1 MNITRRTLGGL
12 AAAGL
17 AAPALAQT
25 AFPSQTVRIIVPFA
39 PGGATD
45 IVGRILAPGMQEV
58 FGGRT
63 VLVEN
68 RGGAAG
74 IIGAEALLAA
84 PRDGHAV
91 ALFTIT
97 NAVLNAGLIRDPRLD
112 PRTAFTPVSLVATLP
127 MVLTVGKHVR
137 ANTLQEFVGVMKEAP
152 GRLTYGSAGAGSINH
167 LGAHLFN
174 LRSETQAVHVPYRGA
189 GLVYADLIGGNVDW
203 LVEGIASQAPH
214 VRSGNV
220 RALAVLARER
230 NPALPDVPTAIEQGF
245 SDFEIMNI
253 MGVFAAS
260 GTPAP
265 AIARLEGAIRTAV
278 AKPDLARRLREA
290 GAEPAGSTTA
300 EFQRFWEQQL
310 ALWLPVVEASGVR
323 LD

>member
-1 MNITRRTLGGL
+1 MNITRRAL
-12 AAAGL
+12 AGL
-17 AAPALAQT
+17 AGAGLAMPARAQT
-25 AFPSQTVRIIVPFA
+25 EFPSQTIRIIVPFA

-45 IVGRILAPGMQEV
+45 VVGRILAPGMQEV
-58 FGGRT
+58 FDGRT
-63 VLVEN
+63 VLIEN

-74 IIGAEALLAA
+74 IIGAEALLGA
-84 PRDGHAV
+84 PRDGHTV

-137 ANTLQEFVGVMKEAP
+137 ANSLQEFVGVMKEAP

-189 GLVYADLIGGNVDW
+189 GLVYADLIAGNVDW

-230 NPALPDVPTAIEQGF
+230 NPALADVPTAIEQGF
-245 SDFEIMNI
+245 DDFEIMNI
-253 MGVFAAS
+253 IGVFAAS
-260 GTPAP
+260 GTPTP
-265 AIARLEGAIRTAV
+265 AIARLESAIRTAI

>member
-1 MNITRRTLGGL
+1 MNIKRRALGGL
-12 AAAGL
+12 AAAAL
-17 AAPALAQT
+17 TAPAFAQ
-25 AFPSQTVRIIVPFA
+25 AEFPSQTVRIIVPFA

-45 IVGRILAPGMQEV
+45 VVGRILAPGMQEV

-63 VLVEN
+63 VLIEN

-74 IIGAEALLAA
+74 IIGAEALLGA
-84 PRDGHAV
+84 PRDGHTV

-137 ANTLQEFVGVMKEAP
+137 ANSLQEFVAMMKETP

-189 GLVYADLIGGNVDW
+189 GLVYADLIAGNVDW

-245 SDFEIMNI
+245 DDFEIMNI

-260 GTPAP
+260 GTPAR

-278 AKPDLARRLREA
+278 AKPDLARRLQEA

>member
-1 MNITRRTLGGL
+1 MNITRRAL
-12 AAAGL
+12 AGL
-17 AAPALAQT
+17 AGAGLAVPARAQT
-25 AFPSQTVRIIVPFA
+25 EFPGQTIRIIVPFA

-45 IVGRILAPGMQEV
+45 VVGRILAPSMQEV
-58 FGGRT
+58 FDGRT
-63 VLVEN
+63 VLIEN

-74 IIGAEALLAA
+74 IIGAEALLGA
-84 PRDGHAV
+84 PRDGHTV

-137 ANTLQEFVGVMKEAP
+137 ANSLQEFVGVMKEAP

-189 GLVYADLIGGNVDW
+189 GLVYADLIAGNVDW

-230 NPALPDVPTAIEQGF
+230 NPALADVPTAIEQGF
-245 SDFEIMNI
+245 DDFEIMNI
-253 MGVFAAS
+253 MGVFAAA
-260 GTPAP
+260 GTPTP
-265 AIARLEGAIRTAV
+265 AIARLESAIRTAI

>member
-1 MNITRRTLGGL
+1 MNITRRAFGGL

-17 AAPALAQT
+17 AAPALAQ
-25 AFPSQTVRIIVPFA
+25 ADFPSQTVRIIVPFA

-45 IVGRILAPGMQEV
+45 IVGRILAPGMQEA

-63 VLVEN
+63 VLIEN

-84 PRDGHAV
+84 PKDGHTM

-97 NAVLNAGLIRDPRLD
+97 NAVLNAGLMRDPRLD

-137 ANTLQEFVGVMKEAP
+137 ANTLQELVGVMKEAP

-174 LRSETQAVHVPYRGA
+174 LRTGTEAVHVPYRGA
-189 GLVYADLIGGNVDW
+189 GLVYADLIAGNVDW

-245 SDFEIMNI
+245 EDFEIMNI

-278 AKPDLARRLREA
+278 AKPELARRLRES

-300 EFQRFWEQQL
+300 DFQRFWEQQL

>member
-1 MNITRRTLGGL
+1 MNITRRALGSL

-17 AAPALAQT
+17 AAPALAQPD
-25 AFPSQTVRIIVPFA
+25 FPSQSVRIIVPFA

-45 IVGRILAPGMQEV
+45 VVGRILAPGMQEAL
-58 FGGRT
+58 GGRT

-97 NAVLNAGLIRDPRLD
+97 NAVLNAGLMRDPRLD

-174 LRSETQAVHVPYRGA
+174 LRSGTQALHVPYRGA

-230 NPALPDVPTAIEQGF
+230 NPALPEVPTAIEQGF

-253 MGVFAAS
+253 MAVFAAS

-300 EFQRFWEQQL
+300 ELQRFWDQQL
-310 ALWLPVVEASGVR
+310 ALWLPVVAASGVR

>member
-1 MNITRRTLGGL
+1 MNIKRRTLGGL
-12 AAAGL
+12 AAAAL
-17 AAPALAQT
+17 TAPAFAQ
-25 AFPSQTVRIIVPFA
+25 AGYPSQTVRIIVPFA

-45 IVGRILAPGMQEV
+45 VVGRILAPGMQEA

-63 VLVEN
+63 VLIEN

-74 IIGAEALLAA
+74 IIGAEALLGA
-84 PRDGHAV
+84 PRDGHTV

-137 ANTLQEFVGVMKEAP
+137 ANSLREFVAVMKETP

-174 LRSETQAVHVPYRGA
+174 LRSDTQAVHVPYRGA
-189 GLVYADLIGGNVDW
+189 GLVYADLIAGNVDW

-245 SDFEIMNI
+245 DDFEIMNI

-260 GTPAP
+260 GTPAQ
-265 AIARLEGAIRTAV
+265 AIARLESAIRTAV

-290 GAEPAGSTTA
+290 GAEPAGSTTV

>member
-12 AAAGL
+12 AVAGL
-17 AAPALAQT
+17 AAPALAQAT
-25 AFPSQTVRIIVPFA
+25 FPSQTVRIIVPFA

-45 IVGRILAPGMQEV
+45 VVGRILAPGMQEAL
-58 FGGRT
+58 GGRT
-63 VLVEN
+63 VLIEN

-74 IIGAEALLAA
+74 IIGAEALLGA

-189 GLVYADLIGGNVDW
+189 GLVYADLIAGNVDW
-203 LVEGIASQAPH
+203 LVEGISSQAPH

-245 SDFEIMNI
+245 PDFEIMNI

-278 AKPDLARRLREA
+278 AKPELAQRLREA

>member
-1 MNITRRTLGGL
+1 MNIKRRTLGGL
-12 AAAGL
+12 AAAAL
-17 AAPALAQT
+17 TAPAFAQ
-25 AFPSQTVRIIVPFA
+25 AEYPSQTVRIIVPFA

-45 IVGRILAPGMQEV
+45 VVGRILAPGIQEM

-63 VLVEN
+63 VLIEN

-74 IIGAEALLAA
+74 IIGAEALLGA
-84 PRDGHAV
+84 PRDGHTV

-137 ANTLQEFVGVMKEAP
+137 ANSLRELVAVMKETP

-174 LRSETQAVHVPYRGA
+174 LRSDTQAVHVPYRGA
-189 GLVYADLIGGNVDW
+189 GLVYADLIAGNVDW

-245 SDFEIMNI
+245 DDFEIMNI

-260 GTPAP
+260 GTPAQ
-265 AIARLEGAIRTAV
+265 AIARLESAIRTAV

-290 GAEPAGSTTA
+290 GAEPAGSTTV

>member
-1 MNITRRTLGGL
+1 MNITRRALGGL

-17 AAPALAQT
+17 AAPALAQPD
-25 AFPSQTVRIIVPFA
+25 FPSQSVRIIVPFA

-45 IVGRILAPGMQEV
+45 VVGRILAPGMQEAL
-58 FGGRT
+58 GGRT

-97 NAVLNAGLIRDPRLD
+97 NAVLNAGLMRDPRLD

-137 ANTLQEFVGVMKEAP
+137 ANTLQELVGVMKEAP

-174 LRSETQAVHVPYRGA
+174 LRSGTQALHVPYRGA

-230 NPALPDVPTAIEQGF
+230 NPALPEVPTAIEQGF
-245 SDFEIMNI
+245 PDFEIMNI
-253 MGVFAAS
+253 MAVFAAS

-300 EFQRFWEQQL
+300 ELQRFWDQQL
-310 ALWLPVVEASGVR
+310 ALWLPVVAASGVR

>member
-1 MNITRRTLGGL
+1 MNITRRAL
-12 AAAGL
+12 AGL
-17 AAPALAQT
+17 AGAGLAMPARAQT
-25 AFPSQTVRIIVPFA
+25 EFPSQTIRIIVPFA

-45 IVGRILAPGMQEV
+45 VVGRILAPGMQEV
-58 FGGRT
+58 FDGRT
-63 VLVEN
+63 VLIEN

-74 IIGAEALLAA
+74 IIGAEALLGA
-84 PRDGHAV
+84 PRDGHTV

-137 ANTLQEFVGVMKEAP
+137 ANSLQEFVGVMKEAP

-189 GLVYADLIGGNVDW
+189 GLVYADLIAGNVDW

-214 VRSGNV
+214 VHSGNV

-230 NPALPDVPTAIEQGF
+230 NPALADVPTAIEQGF
-245 SDFEIMNI
+245 DGFEIMNF

-260 GTPAP
+260 GTPTP
-265 AIARLEGAIRTAV
+265 AIARLESAIRTAI

-290 GAEPAGSTTA
+290 GAEPASSTTA